1 MSEITLGQLA
11 YEAYCVALG
20 AGYKT
25 ATGDALFNR
34 LPLQTQRAWEAMAQ
48 TIKMKVL
55 VGG

>member
-25 ATGDALFNR
+25 ATGDALFNK